1 VLVEGVKIGLAIGET
16 NAFKKL
22 GTKFWD
28 QIPMPG
34 RQNIDLMFI
43 CSMHALAIYIPF
55 LYCPVN
61 RRDLCNL

>member
-34 RQNIDLMFI
+34 RLNVDLFP
-43 CSMHALAIYIPF
+43 SYASTTIPVTYKSVM
-55 LYCPVN
+55 LYQH
-61 RRDLCNL
+61 LQGQ

>member
-34 RQNIDLMFI
+34 RQNVDLFL
-43 CSMHALAIYIPF
+43 SYALTIIP
-55 LYCPVN
+55 VWSS
-61 RRDLCNL
+61 